1 MATIDQVRRDIAR
14 RLDDIERERD
24 QLLKALDA
32 LGGAGA
38 AAGAAKRRGPG
49 RPPGSA
55 GGRRGPKPGA
65 SRAPRGQRRQQVL
78 DALKGQE
85 LGPSAIA
92 REVGVNPTQIS
103 GLLRQLAS
111 EGAVRRTDSG
121 KWTLAGGGAESPP
134 SPNGDAAVPP
144 DVA

>member
-14 RLDDIERERD
+14 RLDEIERERD
-24 QLLKALDA
+24 QLVNALQA
-32 LGGAGA
+32 LGGEGSSAG
-38 AAGAAKRRGPG
+38 GPKRRGPG
-49 RPPGSA
+49 RPPGSG

-65 SRAPRGQRRQQVL
+65 KRAPRGQRRQQVL
-78 DALKGQE
+78 DALKEQD

-111 EGAVRRTDSG
+111 AGKVSRTAEG
-121 KWTLAGGGAESPP
+121 KWTLADGAPAAT
-134 SPNGDAAVPP
+134 SPNGDATTAPEGS
-144 DVA
+144 